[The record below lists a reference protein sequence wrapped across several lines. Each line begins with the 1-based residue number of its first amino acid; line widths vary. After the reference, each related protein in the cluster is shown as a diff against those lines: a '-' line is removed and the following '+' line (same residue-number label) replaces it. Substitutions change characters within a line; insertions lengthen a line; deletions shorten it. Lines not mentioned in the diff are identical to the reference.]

1 MQNLKMPDFKIG
13 SETYELKTPRGNGK
27 NTIYD
32 VINKHKKQSNRFV
45 ISLDETE
52 IDIQSAEL

>member
-1 MQNLKMPDFKIG
+1 MPDFKIG